1 MLSIMLG
8 PLQRN
13 PVSDLAQLM
22 FYHILFSSSKITGW
36 AGLEIRMTMSSL
48 ERFFP
53 AAKLKDF
60 STLIRKNTRRVD
72 IVNRVQQTK
81 PYLMVVV
88 ESNIS
93 VRHMCAPSNVRFLLH
108 GYIKNDRQR

>member
-1 MLSIMLG
+1 MPSIMSG
-8 PLQRN
+8 PLHRN

-60 STLIRKNTRRVD
+60 STLIQKNTRHSEPGPT
-72 IVNRVQQTK
+72 NKTLFNGSSGKQ
-81 PYLMVVV
+81 YF
-88 ESNIS
+88 
-93 VRHMCAPSNVRFLLH
+93 C
-108 GYIKNDRQR
+108 